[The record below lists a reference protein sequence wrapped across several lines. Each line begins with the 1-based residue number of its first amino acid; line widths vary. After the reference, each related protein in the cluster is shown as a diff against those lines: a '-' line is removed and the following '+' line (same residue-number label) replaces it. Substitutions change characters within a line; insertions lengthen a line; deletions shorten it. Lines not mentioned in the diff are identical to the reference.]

1 MIRFICISSGNW
13 PILLANPRRIGTR
26 IGNLCLWLDCYRNL
40 IIVIWFRCHRS
51 ALPRS
56 GNGADDG
63 GEIAQRRYGR
73 HPQASGRGSA
83 RGWGQHRGH
92 SLEQHLLSSR
102 RTVNSQ
108 LAIASSFRRSR
119 PQGAWPDCR
128 AGRGFDL
135 GSCHAPPICSSWIVN
150 RNCRVASDGDGERR
164 RGFDVGV
171 ELTPPTAFPPQTQN
185 IIDNNNYNNIN
196 LIHNY

>member
-128 AGRGFDL
+128 AGHGFDL
-135 GSCHAPPICSSWIVN
+135 GFLPRPSNLLLLNRQSQLSSCIWWRWREEAWLRRWRRVDSSHRLSSTN
-150 RNCRVASDGDGERR
+150 TE
-164 RGFDVGV
+164 
-171 ELTPPTAFPPQTQN
+171 
-185 IIDNNNYNNIN
+185 YNW
-196 LIHNY
+196 